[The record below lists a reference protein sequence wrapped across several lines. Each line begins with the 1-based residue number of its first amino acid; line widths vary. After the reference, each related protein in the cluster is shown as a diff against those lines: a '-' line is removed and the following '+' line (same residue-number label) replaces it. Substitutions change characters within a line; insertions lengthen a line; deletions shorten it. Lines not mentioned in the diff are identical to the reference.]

1 MWTKISVEFIKRLG
15 RDDLEDIKKPNYLEL
30 IVDKQDFAAL
40 LLKTIILQIPSG
52 KQIPECLLSTSSIAQ
67 LDKLLN
73 SVKAGALSCFEY
85 ILTYRK
91 DALDVQLNKNS
102 PILDPE
108 YNKFFTL
115 ISTDGV
121 KAIVQSLYQLGR
133 SDYSNIEDGLNV
145 RIILDLFP

>member
-1 MWTKISVEFIKRLG
+1 MWTKISLEFIKRLG
-15 RDDLEDIKKPNYLEL
+15 RDDYEDIKKPNHLEL

-52 KQIPECLLSTSSIAQ
+52 KQIPECLLSTSSIVQ

-73 SVKAGALSCFEY
+73 SVKSGALSCFEY
-85 ILTYRK
+85 ILKFRK
-91 DALDVQLNKNS
+91 DALDVNLNKNS

-108 YNKFFTL
+108 FNKFFML
-115 ISTDGV
+115 IQGDGV

-133 SDYSNIEDGLNV
+133 SEYSNIEEGLNV
-145 RIILDLFP
+145 R